1 MKKYNE
7 ILKDIEK
14 AKKALEAAKQKEKEL
29 TDKIYNAPDFLTR
42 KEMRNELSNE
52 IIKASEKVQD
62 LNITIRLLNNNAK
75 IALFNEVVPV
85 IVETLENYKNKPYGE
100 KTREIISNV
109 IRTQTGCRC
118 YISTRYTNSEINIYP
133 AEYGKEISA
142 GTKDGVKI
150 LNGNKIQPIKAEDIK
165 QYYINNNYF
174 DNIPA
179 VIKEMRK
186 KYKKAYEKQKE
197 LEAICDEFNF
207 YAVDGIERIYKDRC
221 IYESWRV

>member
-42 KEMRNELSNE
+42 KEIRSELSNE

-100 KTREIISNV
+100 KTREMISNV

-197 LEAICDEFNF
+197 LETICDEFNF